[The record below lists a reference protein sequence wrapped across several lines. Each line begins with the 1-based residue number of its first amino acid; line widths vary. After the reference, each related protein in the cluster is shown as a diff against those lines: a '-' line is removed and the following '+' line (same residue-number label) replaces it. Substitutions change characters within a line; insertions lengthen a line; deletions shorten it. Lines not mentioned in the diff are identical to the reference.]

1 MVVESPGSSFLE
13 RSSLASVEVAVEE
26 GGMCFSSSDGCG
38 LLFFC
43 LVVSI

>member
-1 MVVESPGSSFLE
+1 MVEWPGCSFLV
-13 RSSLASVEVAVEE
+13 RSSLASVEVAVED

-38 LLFFC
+38 LLSFC